1 MFLLDTNVISEL
13 RKLGDGKA
21 DGRVAAWISSRDAAS
36 FYLSALTLMELE
48 IGILRIE
55 RRDAAQGERLRTWM
69 DRHVLPEFLER
80 TLPVDS
86 AVALKCARLHVPDP
100 RAERDALIAATALV
114 YPKRN
119 RFAMYRQA
127 ARRSFRRPSCE
138 SMRSAGA
145 NTPSRCSQRKSLAS
159 FSVIRRPASCPRRQL
174 RDPSASRRKKEIDR
188 PDRSSSHPRLSTVA
202 RSDG

>member
-55 RRDAAQGERLRTWM
+55 RREAAQGERLRTWM

-100 RAERDALIAATALV
+100 RAERNALIAATALV
-114 YPKRN
+114 YGMTVVTGN
-119 RFAMYRQA
+119 VADFQA
-127 ARRSFRRPSCE
+127 T
-138 SMRSAGA
+138 GA
-145 NTPSRCSQRKSLAS
+145 QI
-159 FSVIRRPASCPRRQL
+159 V
-174 RDPSASRRKKEIDR
+174 DPWAAE
-188 PDRSSSHPRLSTVA
+188 
-202 RSDG
+202 